1 MSFLMVGLCLALL
14 TGVMALHVHNEN
26 NLSKRI
32 IKAGFIVE
40 QLLDQNGI
48 KHIDLEKKFATSS
61 LSTQIRLIEY
71 HLNYLDSSYTDFGPK
86 KSVFQRIN
94 NIENA
99 LSLYQ
104 NCHSKLKLAS

>member
-1 MSFLMVGLCLALL
+1 MSFLLVSLCLTLL
-14 TGVMALHVHNEN
+14 TGVMVLHVQNEN

-32 IKAGFIVE
+32 VKAGIIVE

-48 KHIDLEKKFATSS
+48 NHIDLKKKFLTSS
-61 LSTQIRLIEY
+61 LSTQIRLVEY
-71 HLNYLDSSYTDFGPK
+71 HLNYLDSNYTDFGPK
-86 KSVFQRIN
+86 KTVFQRID

-104 NCHSKLKLAS
+104 DYNTELKLAS